1 MIEETRLRKI
11 CPQCQSLYS
20 KIITIQLP
28 KTVVDIDF
36 DAIDISNHKIR
47 KKSMI
52 IC

>member
-1 MIEETRLRKI
+1 LRQ
-11 CPQCQSLYS
+11 P
-20 KIITIQLP
+20 
-28 KTVVDIDF
+28 VDIDF